1 MLLRISKIFEFQMAH
16 SLSGYDGKCS
26 NIHGHNYRFVVTLQ
40 GQPIDNLNN
49 AKNGMVIDFGDV
61 KHIVQ
66 QKIIDIFDHALVVPQ
81 HSPFA
86 SIEGTKKVVTDFQ
99 PTSENLLIHF
109 ASLLEGCFP
118 ERIELYSL
126 RLYETDTSY
135 AELICI
141 P

>member
-61 KHIVQ
+61 KHIV
-66 QKIIDIFDHALVVPQ
+66 PQ

-135 AELICI
+135 AELICT